1 MQKQHSET
9 SRECAELRGK
19 YQELQRHAQ
28 SLEDSRALMMQ
39 QLDGL
44 NVALREVCSN
54 IGSIFFVQGDI
65 HAYCVYRDGDAR
77 CSWSTGSRPAAS
89 A

>member
-1 MQKQHSET
+1 MQKQYSET

-19 YQELQRHAQ
+19 YQELQRHAL

-44 NVALREVCSN
+44 NVALREV
-54 IGSIFFVQGDI
+54 FFVEEFRFFYLNEALMSI
-65 HAYCVYRDGDAR
+65 TCRDGSAR